1 MFFQIKLWAF
11 VYKFIRSYI
20 IYDSKFIIV
29 EVYIWLQIQPCQIH
43 NLKKIKLCK
52 ESKDCKLWILKYVC
66 AL

>member
-1 MFFQIKLWAF
+1 MTWYNMFFQIKLWAF

-43 NLKKIKLCK
+43 NLKKNQIM
-52 ESKDCKLWILKYVC
+52 
-66 AL
+66 